1 MIDYSLE
8 QQFKNVTILVYI
20 LRIKLKINN
29 NSLFCQ
35 VKKIKIKWMK
45 QTQKNNDTFWKQV

>member
-1 MIDYSLE
+1 MIDYSLK
-8 QQFKNVTILVYI
+8 QLFKNVTILVYI

-35 VKKIKIKWMK
+35 VKNKKLNEWSKHK
-45 QTQKNNDTFWKQV
+45 KNYDTFWKQV

>member
-1 MIDYSLE
+1 MIDYSLK
-8 QQFKNVTILVYI
+8 QLFKNVTILVYI

-35 VKKIKIKWMK
+35 VKK
-45 QTQKNNDTFWKQV
+45 